1 MTNREA
7 IAADIEPYSLSE
19 NSVEKSFLDA
29 CNRFQMIA
37 SIDDTYTS
45 DMLKP
50 VAMAS
55 MFCLNRVRSLTSEN
69 IGGISQAFDVR
80 KIDKMITSIAQNA
93 GLSPN
98 IVLADQ
104 SENIVSAV
112 NVW

>member
-29 CNRFQMIA
+29 CNRFQLIA
-37 SIDDTYTS
+37 SVDDAYTAE
-45 DMLKP
+45 MVKP

-55 MFCLNRVRSLTSEN
+55 MLCLSRLRSLTAEN
-69 IGGISQAFDVR
+69 MGGLSQSYDVL
-80 KIDKMITSIAQNA
+80 KIDKMISAIAQNA
-93 GLSPN
+93 GLSPTL
-98 IVLADQ
+98 VLADQ
-104 SENIVSAV
+104 TENYVTSV

>member
-29 CNRFQMIA
+29 CNRFRIIA
-37 SIDDTYTS
+37 SVDDAYTD
-45 DMLKP
+45 DMFKP

-55 MFCLNRVRSLTSEN
+55 MLCLSRLRSLTTEN
-69 IGGISQAFDVR
+69 LGGISQSYDVR
-80 KIDKMITSIAQNA
+80 RIDKMISAIAKNA

-98 IVLADQ
+98 LVLADET
-104 SENIVSAV
+104 ENIVKSV